1 MRKIATGLA
10 AALIIGAVLAL
21 LLGPTLGAEATVL
34 PIPAGR

>member
-21 LLGPTLGAEATVL
+21 LLGPTMGAEAMVP
-34 PIPAGR
+34 PIPAVR